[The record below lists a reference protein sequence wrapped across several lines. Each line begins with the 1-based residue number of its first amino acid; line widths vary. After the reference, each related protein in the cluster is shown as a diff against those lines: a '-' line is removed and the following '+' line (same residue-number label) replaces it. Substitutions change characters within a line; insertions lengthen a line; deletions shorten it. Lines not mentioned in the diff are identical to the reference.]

1 MNVELHR
8 TGVAETTLL
17 SLRPTRLI
25 ALHYYAV
32 AFFLFILSALT
43 FLDVTQLIP
52 DWRLFGF
59 RIQSYGGAILG
70 FIGLVTLLLAELRR
84 LSLKY
89 TITDSRIIIHSG
101 ILSRKMNQMPF
112 NKIERVE
119 MDQSLLQRI
128 FKFGDIVMDTGE
140 DQMVLGSLGHV
151 NLVQDEV
158 SKLVAT
164 YSKR

>member
-1 MNVELHR
+1 M
-8 TGVAETTLL
+8 AETTLL

-25 ALHYYAV
+25 ALHYYLA
-32 AFFLFILSALT
+32 AFLLFILSALS
-43 FLDVTQLIP
+43 FLDPTRIIP
-52 DWRLFGF
+52 DDWRLFGF
-59 RIQSYGGAILG
+59 RLQSYGGAIVG
-70 FIGLVTLLLAELRR
+70 FIGLLVLLLAEIKRI
-84 LSLKY
+84 SVKY
-89 TITDSRIIIHSG
+89 VITDSRIIVYSG

-128 FKFGDIVMDTGE
+128 LKFGDIVMDTGE
-140 DQMVLGSLGHV
+140 DTITLGSLGHV
-151 NLVQDEV
+151 NLVQNEV